1 MLIDFIHI
9 VNEDLVLTGVEILL
23 QLLIL
28 IQQLLL
34 ILLFMELIQHVL
46 NVQNF
51 TTLVEID
58 LVHAIVEIILH
69 IFDIGQV
76 LHNAES
82 AFKSAEE
89 AASMT

>member
-1 MLIDFIHI
+1 MLIYFVHI
-9 VNEDLVLTGVEILL
+9 VDEDLVLTGVEILL

-58 LVHAIVEIILH
+58 LVHAIVEIIFH
-69 IFDIGQV
+69 IFDI
-76 LHNAES
+76 
-82 AFKSAEE
+82 
-89 AASMT
+89 